1 MTDKLMRRVCDPLF
15 NQTSHNWHMGVEEN
29 DEKPI
34 NLLEVQPEVTVEEP
48 KEQVYSREPED
59 VRLV

>member
-1 MTDKLMRRVCDPLF
+1 
-15 NQTSHNWHMGVEEN
+15 MGVEEN

-48 KEQVYSREPED
+48 KGQVYSREPED
-59 VRLV
+59 GRLVQPTTQQP

>member
-1 MTDKLMRRVCDPLF
+1 
-15 NQTSHNWHMGVEEN
+15 MGVEEN

-59 VRLV
+59 VRSV